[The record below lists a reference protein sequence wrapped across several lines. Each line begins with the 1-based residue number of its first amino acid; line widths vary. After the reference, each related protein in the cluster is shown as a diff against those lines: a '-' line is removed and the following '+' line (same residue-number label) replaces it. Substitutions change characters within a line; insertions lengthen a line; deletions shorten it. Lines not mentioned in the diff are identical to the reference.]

1 VLRRALVAAG
11 GVVAGSIAGWVVAGC
26 GAYSFTP
33 SRLPAHIR
41 TVAIPVFQNVTT
53 EPGLEQEITQ
63 QITREFVSDNTL
75 QVVPEARA
83 DAGIYGRIVRYE
95 NRVFGYD
102 AKGETQQY
110 EVIVEVAIE
119 FKDLVKRKTL
129 WKEESMVGRSTYY
142 VVATTGQLPQ
152 DEVSGRTEAIRLL
165 AADILNRTVRS
176 WN

>member
-1 VLRRALVAAG
+1 VQRSALGLVAVAAITAG
-11 GVVAGSIAGWVVAGC
+11 ILAGC

-41 TVAIPVFQNVTT
+41 TVAIPVFENRTS
-53 EPGLEQEITQ
+53 EPGIEQEITQ
-63 QITREFVSDNTL
+63 QITREFVQDNTL

-83 DAGIYGRIVRYE
+83 DAGIYGRILRYE

-102 AKGETQQY
+102 AQGETQQY
-110 EVIVEVAIE
+110 EVIVEVEIE

-142 VVATTGQLPQ
+142 VVATTGQPPQ

-165 AADILNRTVRS
+165 ASDILNRTVRS
-176 WN
+176 WS